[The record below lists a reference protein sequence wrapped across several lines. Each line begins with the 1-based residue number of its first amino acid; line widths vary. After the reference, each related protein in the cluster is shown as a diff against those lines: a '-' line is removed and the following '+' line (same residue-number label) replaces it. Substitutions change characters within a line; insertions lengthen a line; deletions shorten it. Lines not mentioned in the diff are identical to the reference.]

1 MLVDLGVT
9 ALILTVSY
17 RSQEFIRVGYYV
29 HNQLAGDLP
38 EDQDIDS
45 LALSEIVSKI
55 RRTIISDK
63 PRITKFNI
71 DWGEGKKDSESIMQE
86 EGKNDELDNISQKS
100 VNKESENQSTTEEK
114 RMSIQ
119 WYLCDF

>member
-86 EGKNDELDNISQKS
+86 EGKNDELDNISHKS
-100 VNKESENQSTTEEK
+100 DNKETENQSTTEEK
-114 RMSIQ
+114 TMSIQ
-119 WYLCDF
+119 